1 MKYGNYSEDEI
12 IKNLNRNKTRIKKI
26 KKKKDNEEIKKENQ
40 PDLDDNGM
48 ISTTNPITGE
58 SDTKIKTK
66 KRKFGDNISLTF
78 SQSMNKENILS
89 TYNSMMKDYIE
100 VGNPMPFTDKEK
112 ELFIK
117 KIIPAVK
124 LIDEPKSDAY
134 NEFIEVFSSQLSID
148 KKDFSILIEYEL
160 FKSKIEGTFST
171 FSKLL
176 NQFVLCL
183 SDNSINDFTNI
194 NPIIDGSPEIK
205 NKFDSI
211 IYRIVSFKKLYN
223 DYFKDK
229 GAKLAE
235 IITIIEKFIPGV
247 KERNDE
253 YISKISIKL
262 KELFDKYKIKFSY
275 QSFIDYIKEKFDQL
289 DKDEEVIDINS
300 LGNYYTIDKF
310 FKLPIKEENDTKSKD
325 GNTSLIAKKKK
336 SKEKKEQSKE
346 KENKIQNDNPVKKSK
361 KKKSDKLIDDS
372 ITGYV
377 VQTLPLLSHR
387 YYVCSYD
394 PSHFEEL

>member
-1 MKYGNYSEDEI
+1 M
-12 IKNLNRNKTRIKKI
+12 
-26 KKKKDNEEIKKENQ
+26 
-40 PDLDDNGM
+40 
-48 ISTTNPITGE
+48 
-58 SDTKIKTK
+58 
-66 KRKFGDNISLTF
+66 
-78 SQSMNKENILS
+78 
-89 TYNSMMKDYIE
+89 
-100 VGNPMPFTDKEK
+100 
-112 ELFIK
+112 
-117 KIIPAVK
+117 
-124 LIDEPKSDAY
+124 
-134 NEFIEVFSSQLSID
+134 
-148 KKDFSILIEYEL
+148 
-160 FKSKIEGTFST
+160 
-171 FSKLL
+171 
-176 NQFVLCL
+176 
-183 SDNSINDFTNI
+183 
-194 NPIIDGSPEIK
+194 
-205 NKFDSI
+205 
-211 IYRIVSFKKLYN
+211 
-223 DYFKDK
+223 
-229 GAKLAE
+229 
-235 IITIIEKFIPGV
+235 

-310 FKLPIKEENDTKSKD
+310 FKLPIKEENETKSKD

>member
-1 MKYGNYSEDEI
+1 MKYGNYTEDEI
-12 IKNLNRNKTRIKKI
+12 IKNLNRNKSRIKKI
-26 KKKKDNEEIKKENQ
+26 KKKKDIEENKKVNDE
-40 PDLDDNGM
+40 LDE
-48 ISTTNPITGE
+48 IALASTTNPITGE
-58 SDTKIKTK
+58 SDTKTKTK

-78 SQSMNKENILS
+78 NQSMNKENILS

-100 VGNPMPFTDKEK
+100 VGNQMPFTDKEK

-124 LIDEPKSDAY
+124 LIDEPKSEAY
-134 NEFIEVFSSQLSID
+134 KEFIDVFSTQLSID
-148 KKDFSILIEYEL
+148 KKEFAILVEYEI

-183 SDNSINDFTNI
+183 SDNNITDFTNI
-194 NPIIDGSPEIK
+194 ISIVENSPEIK

-223 DYFKDK
+223 DYFKAK
-229 GAKLAE
+229 GNQLEENNKV
-235 IITIIEKFIPGV
+235 IEKFIPGA

-253 YISKISIKL
+253 YLSKISIKL
-262 KELFDKYKIKFSY
+262 KELFDKYKIIFTY
-275 QSFIDYIKEKFDQL
+275 QSFIHYIKEKFDQIE
-289 DKDEEVIDINS
+289 KDEVIDINS
-300 LGNYYTIDKF
+300 LVNYYSIDKF
-310 FKLPIKEENDTKSKD
+310 LCPPIKKEEIDTKNKD
-325 GNTSLIAKKKK
+325 GAATLPAKKKK
-336 SKEKKEQSKE
+336 SKEKKELNKE
-346 KENKIQNDNPVKKSK
+346 KENKTQNDNPVKKSK
-361 KKKSDKLIDDS
+361 KKKTDKLIDD
-372 ITGYV
+372 IATGYV

-394 PSHFEEL
+394 PSHFDEI

>member
-26 KKKKDNEEIKKENQ
+26 KKKKENEENKKENQ
-40 PDLDDNGM
+40 PDFDDNAM

-58 SDTKIKTK
+58 SDAKMKTK

-89 TYNSMMKDYIE
+89 TYNAMMKDYIE
-100 VGNPMPFTDKEK
+100 VGNPMPFTEKEK

-148 KKDFSILIEYEL
+148 KKEFSVLIEYEL

-194 NPIIDGSPEIK
+194 NPIVDNSPEIK

-229 GAKLAE
+229 GARLAE

-275 QSFIDYIKEKFDQL
+275 QSFIDYIKEKFDQI
-289 DKDEEVIDINS
+289 DKDEDVIDINS
-300 LGNYYTIDKF
+300 LGSYYTIDKF
-310 FKLPIKEENDTKSKD
+310 FKLPIKEENESKNKD
-325 GNTSLIAKKKK
+325 GISTIVSKKKK
-336 SKEKKEQSKE
+336 SKEKKEQ
-346 KENKIQNDNPVKKSK
+346 IGKSK
-361 KKKSDKLIDDS
+361 
-372 ITGYV
+372 
-377 VQTLPLLSHR
+377 
-387 YYVCSYD
+387 
-394 PSHFEEL
+394 

>member
-194 NPIIDGSPEIK
+194 NTIVDGSPEIK

-262 KELFDKYKIKFSY
+262 K
-275 QSFIDYIKEKFDQL
+275 
-289 DKDEEVIDINS
+289 DI
-300 LGNYYTIDKF
+300 
-310 FKLPIKEENDTKSKD
+310 
-325 GNTSLIAKKKK
+325 
-336 SKEKKEQSKE
+336 
-346 KENKIQNDNPVKKSK
+346 
-361 KKKSDKLIDDS
+361 
-372 ITGYV
+372 
-377 VQTLPLLSHR
+377 
-387 YYVCSYD
+387 
-394 PSHFEEL
+394 